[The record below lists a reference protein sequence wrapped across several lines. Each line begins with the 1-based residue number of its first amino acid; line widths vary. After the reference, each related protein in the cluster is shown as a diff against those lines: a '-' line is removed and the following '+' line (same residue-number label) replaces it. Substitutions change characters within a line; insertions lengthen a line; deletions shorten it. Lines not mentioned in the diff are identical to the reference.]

1 MRDQSSPPPTL
12 LEISGAAYPAGRLAD
27 SIVVI
32 VDAQRVYVDG
42 RLFLPGV
49 NAALAEIALSVGLPQ
64 EQIAE
69 LHDRVCR
76 ELRAVLQHAA

>member
-1 MRDQSSPPPTL
+1 MQTTDGAHP
-12 LEISGAAYPAGRLAD
+12 EIVEQVAACIEHLPDLPKKILAL
-27 SIVVI
+27 
-32 VDAQRVYVDG
+32 RYYEG
-42 RLFLPGV
+42 MT
-49 NAALAEIALSVGLPQ
+49 LAEIALSVGLPQ